1 MHLTRQIH
9 AVVLLLPLLSG
20 SSAAAP
26 AIGVATAS
34 GKFTL
39 DRANHRS
46 NATLFEGNTF
56 DSGTSELEFRLAS
69 GTTVQLGAAA
79 RGAIFHDHILLRDG
93 GGDVR
98 PGTAYMVEAL
108 NLQVKPV
115 QPGAVAR
122 VVVKGGQVRVGALRG
137 DLQVLNGKGTL
148 LARVSQG
155 EADAFTP
162 VDGAATGTGAAAG
175 AATGAGAAAG
185 AAGGAGVGAI
195 AGGGAAAG
203 SISTAVIVA
212 GVVVASVGAATGIA
226 VAATSGNGDTTLS
239 PSAR

>member
-1 MHLTRQIH
+1 MARHFHPGKNVCSRDTPPGRLLRPALKKYRNRPITTKEDTHLHLTRQIH

-98 PGTAYMVEAL
+98 PGTAY
-108 NLQVKPV
+108 
-115 QPGAVAR
+115 
-122 VVVKGGQVRVGALRG
+122 
-137 DLQVLNGKGTL
+137 T
-148 LARVSQG
+148 
-155 EADAFTP
+155 
-162 VDGAATGTGAAAG
+162 
-175 AATGAGAAAG
+175 
-185 AAGGAGVGAI
+185 
-195 AGGGAAAG
+195 
-203 SISTAVIVA
+203 
-212 GVVVASVGAATGIA
+212 
-226 VAATSGNGDTTLS
+226 
-239 PSAR
+239 